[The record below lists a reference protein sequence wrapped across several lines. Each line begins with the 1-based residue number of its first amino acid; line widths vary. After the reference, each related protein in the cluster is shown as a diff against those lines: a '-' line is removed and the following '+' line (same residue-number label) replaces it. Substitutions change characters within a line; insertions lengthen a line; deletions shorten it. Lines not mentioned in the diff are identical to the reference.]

1 MSDAIDFAHY
11 FFILTTY
18 LLVEIE
24 ATASNLINNLLR
36 QFICMCDE
44 ELQWRTELSPF
55 RNSHIGET
63 STGLFKQEEK
73 CEDVVFSI
81 YCNKLSY
88 DFLGYRACV
97 W

>member
-1 MSDAIDFAHY
+1 MG
-11 FFILTTY
+11 
-18 LLVEIE
+18 
-24 ATASNLINNLLR
+24 
-36 QFICMCDE
+36 
-44 ELQWRTELSPF
+44 TELSPF
-55 RNSHIGET
+55 RQGHIRET